1 MVVYIKYIGRRQ
13 QPTTNEGRKMSKY
26 TVEYST
32 ENVAVTEGKN
42 MMIIVAVIAFI
53 STIAAILL

>member
-1 MVVYIKYIGRRQ
+1 
-13 QPTTNEGRKMSKY
+13 MSKY